1 MSNISIPVVE
11 GEDSK
16 TKNIRMLFV
25 SSVIV
30 IISLIFLF
38 RNNTEIEI
46 PDGFEFNETIDC
58 NFKNKSEPVMA
69 RYIVV
74 YNITQIQIPLDKIVV
89 VQFNGVLLPLQRSR
103 AKVTKNS
110 GISIEFDIG
119 KEVLIRELILDI
131 NKTEDSDL
139 IMATTQVEFQNSAK
153 KVVWYNFEP
162 LAAGER
168 YLYLYMKKPKVIH
181 HEPIEVLPGG
191 HAQKSQEDQEDLV
204 NNILARNTWK

>member
-1 MSNISIPVVE
+1 M
-11 GEDSK
+11 
-16 TKNIRMLFV
+16 
-25 SSVIV
+25 
-30 IISLIFLF
+30 
-38 RNNTEIEI
+38 
-46 PDGFEFNETIDC
+46 
-58 NFKNKSEPVMA
+58 
-69 RYIVV
+69 
-74 YNITQIQIPLDKIVV
+74 

-103 AKVTKNS
+103 AVVTKNS

-139 IMATTQVEFQNSAK
+139 IMATTQVEFQNNAK

-162 LAAGER
+162 LTAGER
-168 YLYLYMKKPKVIH
+168 YIYLYMKKPKVIH
-181 HEPIEVLPGG
+181 HEPIEILPGS